1 MSSNVEERFNKI
13 DRTVKGDG
21 KLIVNTLLHYFGGAD
36 ALWHAVH
43 EHITDL
49 NDVNLFDHGMYEEEI
64 DHLEQSYQKAVNDIV
79 EQEFLVNDD

>member
-1 MSSNVEERFNKI
+1 MSSDVSKRFQEINE
-13 DRTVKGDG
+13 TVKGDG

-49 NDVNLFDHGMYEEEI
+49 NDANMFDHSMYEEEI
-64 DHLEQSYQKAVNDIV
+64 EHLERSYQKAVDDIV

>member
-1 MSSNVEERFNKI
+1 MSSDVEERFNEISK
-13 DRTVKGDG
+13 TVADDG
-21 KLIVNTLLHYFGGAD
+21 KLIINTLLHYFGGAD

-49 NDVNLFDHGMYEEEI
+49 NDANMFDYSMYEEEI
-64 DHLEQSYQKAVNDIV
+64 EHLEKSYQKAVDDIV